1 MSRGA
6 ILILIVSVL
15 LAPPA
20 LAGTYSGGTGTAKY
34 PYIIA
39 DANDLNEIGLYSGDW
54 DKHFILVDDIDLS
67 IFTGTGFNMIGTSS
81 NPFSGS
87 LDGNGYAVSNFTIT
101 DIEGTNT
108 DIGMFRCI
116 AGESALIKDLTL
128 IEPNVDCADYI
139 IRVGSLAG
147 TIEYGATLNNCV
159 VQGGFVAGNADVGG
173 LVGYVY
179 RDSRL
184 NKCHTVDIEVLVRY
198 DNKVAGGVIGESVD
212 STVTDCSS
220 SGLVSGAGMLG
231 GLVGHSSGCKFIY
244 CHSSA
249 TVSATGNDCAGGL
262 IGLNLFGMEM
272 SIVSE
277 CSASGNVTGNDSTGG
292 LIGSFWD
299 GIVVNCRASGNI
311 TGFSRAGGLVGYQV
325 GGEIFD
331 SYASGS
337 VEGDS
342 CVGGL
347 IGNKSGIYVKRCYST
362 GYVAGST
369 DVGGL
374 IGCLGSS
381 AQYVVGCFWDNESSN
396 QMTSPAGTGL
406 PTEDMQ
412 KIITFT
418 DAGWDF
424 VGEDVNGTE
433 DIWRMCVDAGHYPHL
448 WWQYSTLG
456 DFDCPDGVGLEDIL
470 MLTSHWLEMELEPL
484 QSPDATGD
492 GKVNLDDFAITS
504 QNFLTQ

>member
-1 MSRGA
+1 MSRKA
-6 ILILIVSVL
+6 FLILTALIL
-15 LAPPA
+15 CNTLAS
-20 LAGTYSGGTGTAKY
+20 AGTYSGGTGTAEY

-39 DANDLNEIGLYSGDW
+39 DANDLNEIGLNTGDW

-67 IFTGTGFNMIGTSS
+67 VFTGTDFNMIGTSS

-87 LDGNGYAVSNFTIT
+87 FSGNGYAISNFTIT

-108 DIGMFRCI
+108 DIGMFRRVS
-116 AGESALIKDLTL
+116 GENALIKDLTL
-128 IEPNVDCADYI
+128 IEPNIDCADYI

-147 TIEYGATLNNCV
+147 KIEDDAALNNCV

-179 RDSRL
+179 GSRL
-184 NKCHTVDIEVLVRY
+184 NECRTVDVEVLVRY
-198 DNKVAGGVIGESVD
+198 DGKVAGGVIGESNN
-212 STVTDCSS
+212 STIMNCSS
-220 SGLVSGAGMLG
+220 SGLVSGDGMLG
-231 GLVGHSSGCKFIY
+231 GLVGYSGGCIFVNS
-244 CHSSA
+244 HSSA
-249 TVSATGNDCAGGL
+249 VVSASGNDCAGGL
-262 IGLNLFGMEM
+262 IGLNLFGMTM

-277 CSASGNVTGNDSTGG
+277 CSASGDVTGNDSTGG

-299 GIVVNCRASGNI
+299 GIVINCSATGNI
-311 TGFSRAGGLVGYQV
+311 SGFSKAGGLVGYQL
-325 GGEIFD
+325 GGEIYD
-331 SYASGS
+331 SYAYGS

-342 CVGGL
+342 CIGGL
-347 IGNKSGIYVKRCYST
+347 IGNKSGTYVKRCYST

-374 IGCLGSS
+374 VGCLGSS

-396 QMTSPAGTGL
+396 QMTSPVGTGL

-424 VGEDVNGTE
+424 VGEDVNGS
-433 DIWRMCVDAGHYPHL
+433 DDVWRMCVDGIHYPKL
-448 WWQYSTLG
+448 WWQYSKLG
-456 DFDCPDGVGLEDIL
+456 DFDCPDGVGLEEIL
-470 MLTSHWLEMELEPL
+470 MLAEYWLETELEPL
-484 QSPDATGD
+484 QSPDADGD
-492 GKVNLDDFAITS
+492 GNVNLSDFAITS
-504 QNFLTQ
+504 QNYIPQ